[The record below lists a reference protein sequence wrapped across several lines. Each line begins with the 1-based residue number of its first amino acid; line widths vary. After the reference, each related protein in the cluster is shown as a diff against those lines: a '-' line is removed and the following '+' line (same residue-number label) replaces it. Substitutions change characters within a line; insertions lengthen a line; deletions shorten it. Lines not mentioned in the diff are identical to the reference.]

1 MYEMSQ
7 VKEMTE
13 FHCAICKDAI
23 RFDPTDG
30 STYENRTPEEQF
42 FGMQLTTYRVA
53 HITGNDR
60 HINTVIVDHEG
71 FYRGHKD
78 AFSEKVRVVDT
89 HIDRVFWPVAEER
102 RTLSIH
108 PHIDMAILVDLQEYW
123 VMELVNTIGLR
134 ALEMARLITERID
147 EVRQVYEAVPDNLAV
162 TIADQEVRVWMS
174 GSRMVSVRMKT
185 PAAYAA
191 VDNLARE
198 ILRVDSGEVV
208 PDKRLLTLAF
218 HAIGATPKL
227 ERDCIVR
234 LLRDN
239 LFFALID
246 FPYPFRVPDIVGRLK
261 SRFPAAESFLTPLL
275 RGRETIIDLLEQG
288 YIEQLPMVIDM
299 IDYVERRGLLG

>member
-1 MYEMSQ
+1 
-7 VKEMTE
+7 
-13 FHCAICKDAI
+13 
-23 RFDPTDG
+23 
-30 STYENRTPEEQF
+30 
-42 FGMQLTTYRVA
+42 
-53 HITGNDR
+53 
-60 HINTVIVDHEG
+60 
-71 FYRGHKD
+71 
-78 AFSEKVRVVDT
+78 
-89 HIDRVFWPVAEER
+89 
-102 RTLSIH
+102 
-108 PHIDMAILVDLQEYW
+108 
-123 VMELVNTIGLR
+123 
-134 ALEMARLITERID
+134 
-147 EVRQVYEAVPDNLAV
+147 
-162 TIADQEVRVWMS
+162 
-174 GSRMVSVRMKT
+174 MVSVRMKT